1 MNIYQL
7 LKNKYYRNRPMVKY
21 WKTQDAVEAKVYQH
35 PDGHYEMQMKDEDYA
50 FPGFPRGSL
59 LFGKLSPLK
68 HWIKN
73 KIFNDSWALLEEGK
87 DIVPHLLQE
96 AYPYVFKLAQETKYD
111 MLPPEKMVPPVKELY
126 RALDTVGA
134 PEWRDIISFIFQED
148 DAYRFRF
155 QWMVKFFPRKP
166 KFSDFVKGLEMMEH
180 AEMVGDM
187 KERVRLVKR
196 VLTALY
202 QDPAHKAK
210 WDAFLKEVDWKKV
223 GLSKADK
230 YFFAAKYFKV
240 YYPAYNY

>member
-1 MNIYQL
+1 MNIIKL
-7 LKNKYYRNRPMVKY
+7 LRNKYYRNRPMVKY
-21 WKTQDAVEAKVYQH
+21 WKTQDAVEAKVYQSKE
-35 PDGHYEMQMKDEDYA
+35 GHYEMQMKGEDHP

-73 KIFNDSWALLEEGK
+73 KVFNDSWALLEEQK

-96 AYPYVFKLAQETKYD
+96 AYPYVFNLAEETRYD

-126 RALDTVGA
+126 RALSKVSV
-134 PEWRDIISFIFQED
+134 PWRDIITFILQED

-155 QWMVKFFPRKP
+155 QWMVKFFPKKP
-166 KFSDFVKGLEMMEH
+166 SFSDLIYGLSMMEH

-196 VLTALY
+196 VLSAIY
-202 QDPAHKAK
+202 QDPDHKEK
-210 WDAFLKEVDWKKV
+210 WDTFLKEVDWKKV
-223 GLSKADK
+223 RLSEADK
-230 YFFAAKYFKV
+230 YFFAAKYFRV
-240 YYPAYNY
+240 YYPEYEY